1 MQCIIENKEWLFS
14 GAGVAIIA
22 FLISFFRKKK
32 RNQSTSQKIKSG
44 DNSTNTQI
52 NMNEEK

>member
-1 MQCIIENKEWLFS
+1 MKWIIENKEWLFS

-32 RNQSTSQKIKSG
+32 RNQSTIQKIKSG
-44 DNSTNTQI
+44 ANSTNTQI